1 MKEIDFTMIKLDLK
15 DLLRKKIYI
24 VRYGG
29 KQYFKTSNL
38 NTLKR
43 LIKAIKPTQA
53 KNSFIDFPYLYLIYK
68 YDILLFA

>member
-15 DLLRKKIYI
+15 DLLKKKIYI

-43 LIKAIKPTQA
+43 LIKALKVMQIE
-53 KNSFIDFPYLYLIYK
+53 DYHIYK
-68 YDILLFA
+68 LDISKESL

>member
-43 LIKAIKPTQA
+43 LIKALKVMNIE
-53 KNSFIDFPYLYLIYK
+53 DYYVYK
-68 YDILLFA
+68 LDISKENL

>member
-1 MKEIDFTMIKLDLK
+1 MKEIDFTMIKLDLR

-43 LIKAIKPTQA
+43 LIKALKVMQIEE
-53 KNSFIDFPYLYLIYK
+53 YHIYK
-68 YDILLFA
+68 LDISKERL